1 MPRHR
6 RGRISDSSSSEQNA
20 RRQDDDDDDFDV
32 CFDLRDIPGQIE
44 KEAKYI
50 QRNQNRS
57 PNVDT
62 ETMYTD
68 TENGTR
74 IGRWAGRRNAGES
87 LNAGLLSTGLE
98 AGIYE
103 NELNVGNFNA
113 GVTDECDQK
122 GVEAEA
128 SALSLSHRLG
138 PAKVNAQALAV
149 GYEAGIGR
157 NTGGFVRSLIF
168 FWKYFLQENLIFNR
182 FAVIL
187 LRLVVAVDRSEPIL
201 E

>member
-138 PAKVNAQALAV
+138 PAKVNAQASAV

-168 FWKYFLQENLIFNR
+168 FGNIFCKKISFSIGSR
-182 FAVIL
+182 
-187 LRLVVAVDRSEPIL
+187 
-201 E
+201 